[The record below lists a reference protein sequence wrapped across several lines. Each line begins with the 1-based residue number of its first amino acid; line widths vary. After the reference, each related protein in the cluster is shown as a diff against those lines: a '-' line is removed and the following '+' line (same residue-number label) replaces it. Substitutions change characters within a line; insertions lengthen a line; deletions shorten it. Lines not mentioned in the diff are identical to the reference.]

1 MITEGFEVSLYFVF
15 FLNGAHIIIS
25 EVFTAFSNN
34 DHAVL
39 TKDFVFLSYFR

>member
-1 MITEGFEVSLYFVF
+1 
-15 FLNGAHIIIS
+15 
-25 EVFTAFSNN
+25 VFTAFSNN